1 MKLSTRS
8 RYGVRLLIELA
19 MNYSSRSMQLN
30 VISKNQNISEKYL
43 GQLVIQLKSAGFIN
57 SERGKN
63 GGYFLARPPKD
74 INLREIVEK
83 LEGSLCLVD
92 CVEDD
97 NLCNRADFCV
107 TRDIWSDI
115 SRNIALFLE
124 GITLQDLVDRTLKA
138 RKNFLYE
145 I

>member
-19 MNYSSRSMQLN
+19 LNYKSGSMQLN
-30 VISKNQNISEKYL
+30 LISKNQNISEKYL

-63 GGYFLARPPKD
+63 GGYFLTRPPGEF
-74 INLREIVEK
+74 NLREIVEK
-83 LEGSLCLVD
+83 LEGGICLVD
-92 CVEDD
+92 CVDD
-97 NLCNRADFCV
+97 ESLCNRADFCV
-107 TRDIWSDI
+107 TRDIWRDVSSNI
-115 SRNIALFLE
+115 SSFLE
-124 GITLQDLVDRTLKA
+124 KITLQDLVDRTLKA